1 MSRALCI
8 RRHPDKRVE
17 LGVARLGERM
27 RSVEIN
33 RLARKLVDGFCVIG
47 GQRVM
52 RQVGM
57 KIKCGMNPRD
67 TAVNMNRIDA
77 RTR

>member
-27 RSVEIN
+27 RPVKIN
-33 RLARKLVDGFCVIG
+33 RLARKHVDGLCVIG

-57 KIKCGMNPRD
+57 EIKCANPVEKAKLIQVFVD
-67 TAVNMNRIDA
+67 C
-77 RTR
+77 